1 MRKAFT
7 LVELLVVIAI
17 IAVLV
22 ALLMPAIHAAR
33 EAARTTSCRSNLRQF
48 FIGFEMKS
56 SRTGKEGAFCSGAY
70 DLRRDGCPDTYG
82 WVADMVNQQ
91 VCLPQELLCP
101 SSPPGSEKLNDL
113 LGIATTKPKEGA
125 SVARVT
131 AGRCGVMDGLEL
143 AQSLI
148 RDGYHTNY
156 AQSWIMA
163 RGGVRV
169 RGGVIPQGQ
178 QKGIADTLGPL
189 TRRQINS
196 AGISSTIVP
205 FLFCAKVGD
214 ESEAYLAETLT
225 EDLTAGVRLVESFS
239 DGPAHRSN
247 PGQHL
252 MESGAPMSQIS
263 DYIQD
268 YRDIGPVHSGM
279 ANVLFADGHVASFED
294 LNNDGY
300 LNPGFAATGGYL
312 SNEVELPAAE
322 MFSGALLLP
331 VNNKGNLD

>member
-33 EAARTTSCRSNLRQF
+33 ESARTTSCRSNLRQF

-56 SRTGKEGAFCSGAY
+56 SKKGKEGPFCSGAY

-91 VCLPQELLCP
+91 VCLPNDLLCP
-101 SSPPGSEKLNDL
+101 SSAPGSEKLNDI

-125 SVARVT
+125 SLARVQ
-131 AGRCGVMDGLEL
+131 AGRCGKLEGVDL
-143 AQSLI
+143 ARNLVEA
-148 RDGYHTNY
+148 GYNTNY
-156 AQSWIMA
+156 AQSWTMA
-163 RGGVRV
+163 RGGPRV
-169 RGGVIPQGQ
+169 RGGRVPRGA
-178 QKGIADTLGPL
+178 QKGIADTTGPL
-189 TRRQINS
+189 TRRQISS

-214 ESEAYLAETLT
+214 EKDAFLAETIT
-225 EDLTAGVRLVESFS
+225 EDLTAGTRLVESFS
-239 DGPAHRSN
+239 DGPSHRSN
-247 PGQHL
+247 PGQSM
-252 MESGAPMSQIS
+252 MESGASLSQLD
-263 DYIQD
+263 DYLQD

-294 LNNDGY
+294 LDNDGY
-300 LNPGFAATGGYL
+300 LNPGFAATGGYQ
-312 SNEVELPAAE
+312 STEVEISPRE
-322 MFSGALLLP
+322 VYSGAMLRHA
-331 VNNKGNLD
+331 NTKGNND